1 MITAWAQ
8 QVMGKDRK
16 LQILHLIDSAAYKQK
31 EHLQFIKLRLN
42 MQENNNEYTNARDYA
57 RKQ

>member
-1 MITAWAQ
+1 MITAWAL

-16 LQILHLIDSAAYKQK
+16 LQTLHLIDSAAYKQK

-42 MQENNNEYTNARDYA
+42 MQENNNEYTNARDYV